1 MALFVIGI
9 GPGNEKYLT
18 GEAREALD
26 SCDVIVGY
34 PLYLELI
41 RPLIAGKEPHST
53 PMRKEP
59 ERCRIALSKA
69 AEGRNV
75 ALVCGG
81 DSGVYGMASLV
92 YELASEYP
100 PVEIGVIPGIT
111 AALSGAALLGSP
123 LGDDFAVI
131 SLSDLLTPPETVE
144 ARLTAA
150 AGGGF
155 GICLYNPAS
164 KRRRRGLAKA
174 CDIILR
180 FRGGDTVCG
189 VVRNAG
195 RAGERVFLTDL
206 KNLRDYEADM
216 FSTVFIGNSKTR
228 RINGKMVTP
237 RGYPRPAGGE
247 SPDLSPEKS
256 GLRLFVFAGTTEG
269 RLFIEKFTAA
279 AKASGRYAPGRT
291 APFEMHVFTA
301 TMYGE
306 SLLREALKDPPLS
319 GRGAE
324 IRFHSGRLDS
334 DGMYREMLRYKP
346 SCVVD
351 CTHPYALEVTGNI
364 REACGRA
371 GCGYFRIERK
381 TSVMRD
387 DAVEYADS
395 MEEAAALLR
404 CREGRILLA
413 TGSGGLDP
421 FGVEGLRDRVF
432 LRILPL
438 EESLRKCRTLGFPAK
453 NILCMQGPFS
463 ENFNRALL
471 RETGASW
478 LVTKDSGDEGGFLDK
493 LNAAKKEGAGVV
505 LLHRP
510 ADEAPGERS
519 AAMEEA
525 VSSLL
530 EGLSV

>member
-18 GEAREALD
+18 GEARDALD

-41 RPLIAGKEPHST
+41 HPLIAGKELHST
-53 PMRKEP
+53 PMRKES

-69 AEGRNV
+69 AEGRNA

-92 YELASEYP
+92 YELAPEYP
-100 PVEIGVIPGIT
+100 SVEIGVIPGIT

-123 LGDDFAVI
+123 LGNDFAVI

-144 ARLTAA
+144 ARLIAA
-150 AGGGF
+150 ARGDF

-164 KRRRRGLAKA
+164 KKRKRGLARA
-174 CDIILR
+174 CDIVLR
-180 FRGGDTVCG
+180 FRGNDTVCG

-216 FSTVFIGNSKTR
+216 FSTVFIGNSKTL
-228 RINGKMVTP
+228 RINGKMVSP
-237 RGYPRPAGGE
+237 RGYPGLSGGG
-247 SPDLSPEKS
+247 SPYLSPEKS

-269 RLFIEKFTAA
+269 RLFIEKFAAA
-279 AKASGRYAPGRT
+279 AKASG

-306 SLLREALKDPPLS
+306 SLLKETLKDPS

-334 DGMYREMLRYKP
+334 DGMCREMLRYKP
-346 SCVVD
+346 SCAVD
-351 CTHPYALEVTGNI
+351 CTHPYAQEVTGNI

-371 GCGYFRIERK
+371 GCGYFRIGRK
-381 TSVMRD
+381 TGAARD
-387 DAVEYADS
+387 DAVEYAGS

-404 CREGRILLA
+404 CREGGILLA
-413 TGSGGLDP
+413 TGSRGLDP

-438 EESLRKCRTLGFPAK
+438 EESIRKCRTLGFPAK

-478 LVTKDSGDEGGFLDK
+478 LVTRDSGDEGGFLDK

-505 LLHRP
+505 LLRRP
-510 ADEAPGERS
+510 ADEAPEEKS
-519 AAMEEA
+519 AAIEEA

-530 EGLSV
+530 KDFSV